1 MAVNNHTVF
10 LIGFMGSGKTTLGK
24 KLAAKLGL
32 QFVDLDEQICFTFH
46 ASRLSSLIEEKGIDF
61 FREAESKVLK
71 EIDVSG
77 KLIATGGGT
86 PCFFDNMDWM
96 KSKGVVVYIEL
107 DEKTLFHRLKQTDLS
122 ERPLLKGLD
131 NEGLKNFINRTLA
144 ERKQFYSQAHIAL
157 NPLVTDVNE
166 MAERIRSFLPS

>member
-1 MAVNNHTVF
+1 MQFSRTVF

-24 KLAAKLGL
+24 KLAVKLGL
-32 QFVDLDEQICFTFH
+32 QFVDLDEQICSTFH
-46 ASRLSSLIEEKGIDF
+46 TSRLSSLIEEKGIDF

-71 EIDVSG
+71 NLNVSG

-86 PCFFDNMDWM
+86 PCYFDNMDWM
-96 KSKGVVVYIEL
+96 KSRGTVVYIAL
-107 DEKTLFHRLKQTDLS
+107 DEKTLFHRLQQTDLN

-131 NEGLKNFINRTLA
+131 DEGMKNFINRTLA
-144 ERKQFYSQAHIAL
+144 ERKQFYNQAHLIL

-166 MAERIRSFLPS
+166 MAERIQFFLP

>member
-1 MAVNNHTVF
+1 MQFSRAVF

-46 ASRLSSLIEEKGIDF
+46 ALCLSSLIEEKGIDF

-71 EIDVSG
+71 ELDVSG

-86 PCFFDNMDWM
+86 PCYYDNMDWM
-96 KSKGVVVYIEL
+96 KGKGTVVYIQL
-107 DEKTLFHRLKQTDLS
+107 DEKTLFHRLKQTDLNK
-122 ERPLLKGLD
+122 RPLLKGLND
-131 NEGLKNFINRTLA
+131 EELEDFINRTLA
-144 ERKQFYSQAHIAL
+144 ERKPFYNQAHITL
-157 NPLVTDVNE
+157 NPLVTDINE
-166 MAERIRSFLPS
+166 MAERIRSFLP